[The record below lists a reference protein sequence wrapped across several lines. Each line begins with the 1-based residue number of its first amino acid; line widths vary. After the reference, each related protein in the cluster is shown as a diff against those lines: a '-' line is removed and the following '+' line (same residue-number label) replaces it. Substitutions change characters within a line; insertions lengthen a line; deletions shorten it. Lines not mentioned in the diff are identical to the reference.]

1 MLRCRGGEQL
11 DANENLHPVPEELM
25 AAVNGALA
33 SLSSGCSAQIYP
45 DPTQVSVRSG
55 AAGSI
60 LAALSGQMGCSRH
73 VH

>member
-1 MLRCRGGEQL
+1 
-11 DANENLHPVPEELM
+11 M

-45 DPTQVSVRSG
+45 DPTQVSARSG

-60 LAALSGQMGCSRH
+60 LAALYGQMGCSRH